1 MSFDCRRRGTETRIV
16 AGDIMPAPDPSLI
29 RALRNAR
36 EWSTKMR
43 SGTPLAQIAKSEKA
57 SERYMSRI
65 MHLDGLSPRIKDAI
79 VEGRQPIDVTLK
91 KLLRQ
96 TPALDWSDQ
105 ERQFGFR
112 V

>member
-1 MSFDCRRRGTETRIV
+1 
-16 AGDIMPAPDPSLI
+16 
-29 RALRNAR
+29 
-36 EWSTKMR
+36 MR

-96 TPALDWSDQ
+96 TPALDWSEQ

>member
-1 MSFDCRRRGTETRIV
+1 
-16 AGDIMPAPDPSLI
+16 
-29 RALRNAR
+29 
-36 EWSTKMR
+36 
-43 SGTPLAQIAKSEKA
+43 
-57 SERYMSRI
+57 